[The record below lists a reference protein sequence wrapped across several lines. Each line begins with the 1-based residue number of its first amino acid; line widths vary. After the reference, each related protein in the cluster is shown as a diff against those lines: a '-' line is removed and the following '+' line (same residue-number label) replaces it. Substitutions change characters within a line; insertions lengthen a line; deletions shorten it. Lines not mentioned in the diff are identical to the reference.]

1 MAIASKK
8 GMPERYSMYR
18 IPRQSMHT
26 YKVILHCFTIGDV
39 EEPFLYAAEPIREW
53 QQTDKGRWCLEHCE
67 GEMVM
72 HTQPDDIMWGYKVVI
87 QGELSDKNLTYFK
100 LKWGD
105 VSFHR

>member
-8 GMPERYSMYR
+8 WMPERHRLYTFHRVSM
-18 IPRQSMHT
+18 PTQ
-26 YKVILHCFTIGDV
+26 KVILHRFSVGDV
-39 EEPFLYAAEPIREW
+39 EEPYLYAAPKISEW
-53 QQTDKGRWCLEHCE
+53 QLTEQGRWCMENCE

-72 HTQPDDIMWGYKVVI
+72 HTRPDDVMWGYEVVI

-105 VSFHR
+105 VSSHR